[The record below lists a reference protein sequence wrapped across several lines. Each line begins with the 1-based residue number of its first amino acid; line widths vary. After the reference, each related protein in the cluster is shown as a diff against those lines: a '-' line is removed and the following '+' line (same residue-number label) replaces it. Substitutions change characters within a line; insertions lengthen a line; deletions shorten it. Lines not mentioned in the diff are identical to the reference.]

1 MGVEEIKEQL
11 KEKWDEL
18 VVKVSENEAFIQVSE
33 RYSNLSPLV
42 QKVIMFSIVFFVGYL
57 IYSIPAGF
65 ISSAGEKEASF
76 QESRTLIRGL
86 VRSARNPMITP
97 DTFNGLEFEEMR
109 AKIDEIAKGNQ
120 VLDNQKG
127 TAANAIKPL
136 PETVVPRA
144 IKQNG
149 ITYEFKKLTLR
160 QAVAMSQQ
168 ISSLHS
174 NTKLAGVSI
183 EADKEDA
190 HYFNVKYTLS
200 SLSLPLKGSSKKR

>member
-11 KEKWDEL
+11 KEKWDEA
-18 VVKVSENEAFIQVSE
+18 VVKVSESEVFIQLSE
-33 RYSNLSPLV
+33 RYSNLSPIV
-42 QKVIMFSIVFFVGYL
+42 QKVIVFSIVFFVGYF
-57 IYSIPAGF
+57 IYSVPAGF
-65 ISSAGEKEASF
+65 IASAGEKEASF

-86 VRSARNPMITP
+86 VRSARNPTVSP
-97 DTFNGLEFEEMR
+97 ETFNGLEFEEMR
-109 AKIDEIAKGNQ
+109 AKIDDIAKNNQ
-120 VLDNQKG
+120 VLDTQKG
-127 TAANAIKPL
+127 TAASAIKPL

-149 ITYEFKKLTLR
+149 ITYEFTKLTLR

-183 EADKEDA
+183 VADREDT
-190 HYFNVKYTLS
+190 HYFTVKYTLS
-200 SLSLPLKGSSKKR
+200 SLSLPLKGASKKR